1 MIKHG
6 VVSSCGLL
14 FATFLFVP
22 RAPAITVQ
30 VATSKPQYYIGE
42 TVLVLVTVPEV
53 ANLSFFTSCQAGFIL
68 DGTPPPP
75 PICFQVLTSQIT
87 PHTWTNIYHWDEP
100 RLALGDHSV
109 VGEVVGYG
117 FSAFTNFQIIPPP
130 PPSGDFLIDFDTIP
144 GTGAGVAH
152 LMAYDACGVHFHT
165 IQNRPCTLDVSTN
178 PTNNCLK
185 GFDSYPVGFN
195 VAVTFD
201 MPVFGASAKVRAG
214 LGQQVTMTAKN
225 ALGQTL
231 AFSTSPPV
239 TNVNVFQHTVS
250 VTTTEPIVTLVWQPT
265 AANAGVSIDD
275 LLVITTPPLK
285 PSLIDATTLRLICP
299 TVAGAN
305 YQLWSSTNLQT
316 WIPCGPAWPGD
327 GNPLT
332 NDVPVSSSSLF
343 FRITKDK

>member
-6 VVSSCGLL
+6 VVSSCGLM
-14 FATFLFVP
+14 FAAFLFLP
-22 RAPAITVQ
+22 CARAINVQ
-30 VATSKPQYYIGE
+30 VATSKPQYYVGE
-42 TVLVLVTVPEV
+42 PIQVLVTVPNV
-53 ANLSFFTSCQAGFIL
+53 ANLSFFTSCQADYNL
-68 DGTPPPP
+68 DGVPHPPRN
-75 PICFQVLTSQIT
+75 CFQVLTSQTT
-87 PHTWTNIYHWDEP
+87 PHTWTNVLPWGEAG
-100 RLALGDHSV
+100 LALGNHSV

-117 FSAFTNFQIIPPP
+117 YSAPTNFQIIATP

-144 GTGAGVAH
+144 GTAAGVAH

-178 PTNNCLK
+178 PTNNCLN

-214 LGQQVTMTAKN
+214 LGQQVTMTAMN

-231 AFSTSPPV
+231 AVTTSPII

-250 VTTTEPIVTLVWQPT
+250 VTTTEPIVTLVWQPG
-265 AANAGVSIDD
+265 AANSGLSIDD

-285 PSLIDATTLRLICP
+285 PSLIDATTLRLTCP

-316 WIPCGPAWPGD
+316 WMPCGPACPGD

-343 FRITKDK
+343 FRITKDN